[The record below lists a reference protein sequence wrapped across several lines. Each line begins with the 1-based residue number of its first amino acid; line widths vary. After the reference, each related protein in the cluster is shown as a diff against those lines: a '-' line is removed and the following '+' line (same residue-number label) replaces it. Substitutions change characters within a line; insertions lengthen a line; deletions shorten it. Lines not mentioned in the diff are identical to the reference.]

1 MSMHSTIRNLLAAAS
16 LATGL
21 AGAPALA
28 ETYGGGGSLTSFD
41 GCQAQ
46 GWSNGQMLRARFVP
60 ADDNDGVVNLI
71 SLFLPN
77 GGAINLSIVEPFE
90 RATAWRRLYLN
101 HRNPHPHCFGE
112 SAATQLYPRHRT
124 PLDPQFRWP
133 NYNVLS
139 TDRGAAP
146 TPPPPAATMKRCHP
160 H

>member
-90 RATAWRRLYLN
+90 RATAWRRMT
-101 HRNPHPHCFGE
+101 GV
-112 SAATQLYPRHRT
+112 ATWDSVARWDPRPRFRIRPLTLYPPGSTLANATDIEMRI
-124 PLDPQFRWP
+124 PLMMTRRS
-133 NYNVLS
+133 VA
-139 TDRGAAP
+139 TGA
-146 TPPPPAATMKRCHP
+146 
-160 H
+160 